1 MEEIGSEPE
10 QHAPPSSF
18 SQGMVAPFH
27 ASCTLHDVSV
37 TQVRLAGQE
46 DGCAYMAAYSAR
58 ETACDTTADTL
69 ARPARLTDKS
79 CSDSDAVLDFCN
91 APSKKNPFVRNVLL
105 SRLVNTA
112 RTHSPPGYTAGLAAG
127 VVLPLGLYFHCN
139 SRAEFNTI
147 KSAPAL

>member
-58 ETACDTTADTL
+58 ETSLRHHRRYTG
-69 ARPARLTDKS
+69 
-79 CSDSDAVLDFCN
+79 
-91 APSKKNPFVRNVLL
+91 
-105 SRLVNTA
+105 
-112 RTHSPPGYTAGLAAG
+112 PPG
-127 VVLPLGLYFHCN
+127 
-139 SRAEFNTI
+139 
-147 KSAPAL
+147 SADG